1 MSMIKRKN
9 KAAYRIIVCIIT
21 AMLATSPL
29 ALGIPAI
36 AAEEESADEKG
47 EKKQEKDKNAD
58 ATEDAAEGGTQGST
72 EAASTEEPKDTGT
85 EEPGKEDPS
94 NPETSVREALDNERA
109 MVADED
115 ILLIRIGYEFDDGSF
130 DEWMRGTGFIV
141 GPRYI
146 LTRQSLIDTASDS
159 ALFARILKERGEA
172 YKRVGVNLMTAE
184 EAAKH
189 IRYFVS
195 DREGNRIEVSDSS
208 MKSGLGLIVTKKT
221 MDIPACVFAKMS
233 VDDLAEGTVVH
244 AKTAADTGEQFTV
257 RAFDGKVYIDEE
269 QTAGFAFQMDTQGG
283 APIGAPVYD
292 DNGHVIGLIAS
303 DSQELTSYS
312 EKALEAFL
320 SMNGVD
326 FRSSEQMEAE
336 KEAQRAEETK
346 DDLYSAE
353 MDAVDKTLLEEAIT
367 RASAADLEEY
377 TEESSEALRE
387 ALERAKDVDVRDDA
401 SQDEVDE
408 ALRVLE
414 AAYEGLT
421 AKGKFSGISE
431 FLSGHGRTILTIAA
445 VFLGV
450 LVAAAVMFRK
460 GIIRTGRKLR
470 KVRARNDKEIED
482 ILRERDEEENREYEY
497 ADDEFADMT
506 RREKDRS
513 ARIPRDMGGEDL
525 EYADEDE
532 LEEDRATDLEEDG
545 EDGSSDT
552 TVLTRKAYLIRIDNG
567 RKIPISKKDFA
578 IGKEKSKV
586 DYCISGDTTV
596 SRVHALIRN
605 IGGKYYIEDQAST
618 NYTYYEGKQIP
629 EYKPVCLKDGSR
641 FKLSEVEFEFHSG
654 GFEG

>member
-1 MSMIKRKN
+1 MIKRKN
-9 KAAYRIIVCIIT
+9 RTVRRIAVSIIAAMIAVSPAYVC
-21 AMLATSPL
+21 
-29 ALGIPAI
+29 IPAI
-36 AAEEESADEKG
+36 AAEEESADDKG
-47 EKKQEKDKNAD
+47 EKKQEKDKNVD

-115 ILLIRIGYEFDDGSF
+115 ILLVRIGYEFDDGSF

-184 EAAKH
+184 EAAKQ

-208 MKSGLGLIVTKKT
+208 MKSGLGLIVTKKA

-244 AKTAADTGEQFTV
+244 TKTAADTGEQFTV

-460 GIIRTGRKLR
+460 EIIRTGRKLR

-482 ILRERDEEENREYEY
+482 ILRERDEEEIREYEY

>member
-1 MSMIKRKN
+1 MSMINRKN

-29 ALGIPAI
+29 ALSIRAD
-36 AAEEESADEKG
+36 AVEEESSEDKDG
-47 EKKQEKDKNAD
+47 KKQEKDRK
-58 ATEDAAEGGTQGST
+58 EDASDAPAGGST
-72 EAASTEEPKDTGT
+72 KGSAEAASIEEPKTPGE
-85 EEPGKEDPS
+85 EEPGKEDPAH
-94 NPETSVREALDNERA
+94 PESSVREALDHERS
-109 MVADED
+109 MVADDD
-115 ILLIRIGYEFDDGSF
+115 ILLVRIGYEFDDGSF

-159 ALFARILKERGEA
+159 ALFARIVKERGEA
-172 YKRVGVNLMTAE
+172 YRRVGVNLLTGE

-189 IRYFVS
+189 VRYYVN
-195 DREGNRIEVSDSS
+195 DREGNRLEVTDLS
-208 MKSGLGLIVTKKT
+208 MKSGLGLVVTKEA
-221 MDIPACVFAKMS
+221 MDIPACVFTKVN
-233 VDDLAEGTVVH
+233 VDDLAEGTVIH
-244 AKTAADTGEQFTV
+244 TKTAAETGEQFTV
-257 RAFDGKVYIDEE
+257 RTFEGTVYIDEE
-269 QTAGFAFQMDTQGG
+269 QTAGFAFKMDCLGG

-292 DNGHVIGLIAS
+292 DHGHVIGLIAS
-303 DSQELTSYS
+303 DSQIMTSYS

-336 KEAQRAEETK
+336 KEAQRTEETM

-353 MDAVDKTLLEEAIT
+353 IEAVDKTLLEEAIAK
-367 RASAADLEEY
+367 ASSANTEEY
-377 TEESSEALRE
+377 TEESAAAMTE
-387 ALERAKDVDVRDDA
+387 ALEKAKETDVREDA

-408 ALRVLE
+408 ATE
-414 AAYEGLT
+414 ALNTAYEGLSVRSRY
-421 AKGKFSGISE
+421 SGFIE
-431 FLSGHGRTILTIAA
+431 FMKRSGSSILAIAA
-445 VFLGV
+445 VLIGI
-450 LVAAAVMFRK
+450 LAAAAVMIRK
-460 GIIRTGRKLR
+460 GMIKTGVFLIK
-470 KVRARNDKEIED
+470 
-482 ILRERDEEENREYEY
+482 RERDRKEAKDIVRELSKEERWKVEY

-513 ARIPRDMGGEDL
+513 TRIPRDKGENDL

-532 LEEDRATDLEEDG
+532 LMEDEATDLVADG

-552 TVLTRKAYLIRIDNG
+552 TVLTRKAYLIRVDSGKRIQID
-567 RKIPISKKDFA
+567 KKDFV

-618 NYTYYEGKQIP
+618 NYSFYEGKQIP
-629 EYKPVCLKDGSR
+629 EYKPVYLEDGSR
-641 FKLSEVEFEFHSG
+641 FRLSDVEFEFHSG
-654 GFEG
+654 GID

>member
-1 MSMIKRKN
+1 MIKRKN
-9 KAAYRIIVCIIT
+9 KTVRRIAVSIIAAMIAVSPAYVC
-21 AMLATSPL
+21 
-29 ALGIPAI
+29 IPAI
-36 AAEEESADEKG
+36 AEEEESADDKG
-47 EKKQEKDKNAD
+47 EKKQGKDKNAD
-58 ATEDAAEGGTQGST
+58 ATEDTAEGGTQGST

-85 EEPGKEDPS
+85 EEPGKEEPS

-115 ILLIRIGYEFDDGSF
+115 ILLVRIGYEFDDGSF

-172 YKRVGVNLMTAE
+172 YKRVGVNLMSAE

-208 MKSGLGLIVTKKT
+208 MKSGLGLIVTKKA

-233 VDDLAEGTVVH
+233 VDDLVEGTVVH
-244 AKTAADTGEQFTV
+244 AKTAADTGERFAV

-367 RASAADLEEY
+367 RASAVDLEGF

-470 KVRARNDKEIED
+470 ARNDKEIED
-482 ILRERDEEENREYEY
+482 ILRERDEEESREYEY

-525 EYADEDE
+525 EYADEDD
-532 LEEDRATDLEEDG
+532 LEEDRATDFEEDG

-567 RKIPISKKDFA
+567 RRIPISKKDFA

-641 FKLSEVEFEFHSG
+641 FKLSEVEFEFYSG
-654 GFEG
+654 VFEG

>member
-1 MSMIKRKN
+1 MIKRKN
-9 KAAYRIIVCIIT
+9 KTVRRIAVSIIAAMIAVSPAYVC
-21 AMLATSPL
+21 
-29 ALGIPAI
+29 IPAI
-36 AAEEESADEKG
+36 AAEEESADDKG
-47 EKKQEKDKNAD
+47 EKKQEKDKNVD
-58 ATEDAAEGGTQGST
+58 ATEDTAEGGTQGST

-85 EEPGKEDPS
+85 EEPGKEEPS

-115 ILLIRIGYEFDDGSF
+115 ILLVRIGYEFDDGSF

-208 MKSGLGLIVTKKT
+208 MKSGLGLIVTKKA

-244 AKTAADTGEQFTV
+244 AKTAADMGEQFTV

-367 RASAADLEEY
+367 RASAADLEGF

-525 EYADEDE
+525 EYADEDD

-654 GFEG
+654 GLED

>member
-1 MSMIKRKN
+1 MIKRKN
-9 KAAYRIIVCIIT
+9 KTVRRIAVSIIAAMIAVSPAYVC
-21 AMLATSPL
+21 
-29 ALGIPAI
+29 IPAI
-36 AAEEESADEKG
+36 AAEEESADDKG
-47 EKKQEKDKNAD
+47 EKKQEKDKNVD
-58 ATEDAAEGGTQGST
+58 ATEDTAEGGTQGST

-85 EEPGKEDPS
+85 EEPGKEEPS

-115 ILLIRIGYEFDDGSF
+115 ILLVRIGYEFDDGSF

-208 MKSGLGLIVTKKT
+208 MKSGLGLIVTKKA

-431 FLSGHGRTILTIAA
+431 FLSGHGRAILTIAA

-482 ILRERDEEENREYEY
+482 ILRERDEEEIREYEY

-525 EYADEDE
+525 EYADEDD

-654 GFEG
+654 GLED

>member
-1 MSMIKRKN
+1 MIKRKN
-9 KAAYRIIVCIIT
+9 KTVRRIAVSIIAAMIAVSPAYVC
-21 AMLATSPL
+21 
-29 ALGIPAI
+29 IPAI
-36 AAEEESADEKG
+36 AAEEESADDKG
-47 EKKQEKDKNAD
+47 EKKQEKDKNVD

-115 ILLIRIGYEFDDGSF
+115 ILLVRIGYEFDDGSF

-208 MKSGLGLIVTKKT
+208 MKSGLGLIVTKKA

-431 FLSGHGRTILTIAA
+431 FLSGHGRAILTIAA

-460 GIIRTGRKLR
+460 EIIRTGRKLR

-482 ILRERDEEENREYEY
+482 ILRERDEEEIREYEY

-525 EYADEDE
+525 EYADEDD

-552 TVLTRKAYLIRIDNG
+552 TVLTRKAYLIRLDNG
-567 RKIPISKKDFA
+567 RRIPISKKDFA

-605 IGGKYYIEDQAST
+605 IGRKYYIEDQAST

>member
-1 MSMIKRKN
+1 MIKRKN
-9 KAAYRIIVCIIT
+9 RTVRRIAVSIIAAMIAVSPAYVCI
-21 AMLATSPL
+21 
-29 ALGIPAI
+29 PAV
-36 AAEEESADEKG
+36 AAEEESADDKG
-47 EKKQEKDKNAD
+47 EKKQEKDKNVD

-115 ILLIRIGYEFDDGSF
+115 ILLVRIGYEFDDGSF

-208 MKSGLGLIVTKKT
+208 MKSGLGLIVTKKA

-460 GIIRTGRKLR
+460 EIIRTGRKLR

-482 ILRERDEEENREYEY
+482 ILRERDEEEIREYEY

-654 GFEG
+654 GLED

>member
-1 MSMIKRKN
+1 MIKRKN
-9 KAAYRIIVCIIT
+9 RTVRRIAVSIIAAMIAVSPAYVC
-21 AMLATSPL
+21 
-29 ALGIPAI
+29 IPAI
-36 AAEEESADEKG
+36 AAEEESADDKG
-47 EKKQEKDKNAD
+47 EKKQEKDKNVD

-115 ILLIRIGYEFDDGSF
+115 ILLVRIGYEFDDGSF

-184 EAAKH
+184 EAAKQ

-208 MKSGLGLIVTKKT
+208 MKSGLGLIVTKKA
-221 MDIPACVFAKMS
+221 MYIPACVFAKMS

-244 AKTAADTGEQFTV
+244 TKTAADTGEQFTV

-460 GIIRTGRKLR
+460 EIIRTGRKLR

-482 ILRERDEEENREYEY
+482 ILRERDEEEIREYEY

>member
-1 MSMIKRKN
+1 MIKRKN
-9 KAAYRIIVCIIT
+9 KTVRRIAVSIIAAMIAVSPAYVCI
-21 AMLATSPL
+21 
-29 ALGIPAI
+29 PAV
-36 AAEEESADEKG
+36 AAEEESADDKG
-47 EKKQEKDKNAD
+47 EKKQEKDKNVD

-85 EEPGKEDPS
+85 EEPGKEEPS

-115 ILLIRIGYEFDDGSF
+115 ILLVRIGYEFDDGSF

-208 MKSGLGLIVTKKT
+208 MKSGLGLIVTKKA

-244 AKTAADTGEQFTV
+244 TKTAADTGEQFTV

-377 TEESSEALRE
+377 TEKSSEALRE

-431 FLSGHGRTILTIAA
+431 FLSGHGRAILTIAA

-482 ILRERDEEENREYEY
+482 ILRERDEEEIREYEY

-525 EYADEDE
+525 EYADEDD

-641 FKLSEVEFEFHSG
+641 FKLSEVEFEFHS
-654 GFEG
+654 EGLED

>member
-1 MSMIKRKN
+1 MIKRKN
-9 KAAYRIIVCIIT
+9 KTVRRIAVSIIAAMIAVSPAYVC
-21 AMLATSPL
+21 
-29 ALGIPAI
+29 IPAI
-36 AAEEESADEKG
+36 AAEEESADDKG
-47 EKKQEKDKNAD
+47 EKKQEKDKNVD
-58 ATEDAAEGGTQGST
+58 ATEDAVEGGTQGST

-115 ILLIRIGYEFDDGSF
+115 ILLVRIGYEFDDGSF

-208 MKSGLGLIVTKKT
+208 MKSGLGLIVTKKA

-431 FLSGHGRTILTIAA
+431 FLSGYGRTILTIAA

-482 ILRERDEEENREYEY
+482 ILRERDEEEIREYEY

>member
-1 MSMIKRKN
+1 MIKRKN
-9 KAAYRIIVCIIT
+9 KRVRRIAVSIIAAMIAVSPAYVC
-21 AMLATSPL
+21 
-29 ALGIPAI
+29 IPAI
-36 AAEEESADEKG
+36 AAEEESADDKG
-47 EKKQEKDKNAD
+47 EKKQEKDKNVD

-115 ILLIRIGYEFDDGSF
+115 ILLVRIGYEFDDGSF

-208 MKSGLGLIVTKKT
+208 MKSGLGLIVTKKA

-421 AKGKFSGISE
+421 VKGKFSGISE

-460 GIIRTGRKLR
+460 EIIRTGRKLR

-482 ILRERDEEENREYEY
+482 ILRERDEEEIREYEY

-525 EYADEDE
+525 EYADEDD

>member
-1 MSMIKRKN
+1 MIKRKN
-9 KAAYRIIVCIIT
+9 RTVRRIAVSIIAAMIAVSPAYVC
-21 AMLATSPL
+21 
-29 ALGIPAI
+29 IPAI
-36 AAEEESADEKG
+36 AAEEESADDKG
-47 EKKQEKDKNAD
+47 EKKQEKDKNVD

-115 ILLIRIGYEFDDGSF
+115 ILLVRIGYEFDDGSF

-184 EAAKH
+184 EAAKQ

-208 MKSGLGLIVTKKT
+208 MKSGLGLIVTKKA

-244 AKTAADTGEQFTV
+244 TKTAADTGEQFTV

-320 SMNGVD
+320 SVNGVD

-431 FLSGHGRTILTIAA
+431 FLSDHGRTILTITA

-482 ILRERDEEENREYEY
+482 ILRERDEEESREYEY

-525 EYADEDE
+525 EYADEDD

-567 RKIPISKKDFA
+567 RRIPISKKDFA

>member
-1 MSMIKRKN
+1 MIKRKN
-9 KAAYRIIVCIIT
+9 RTVRRIAVSIIAAMIAVSPAYVC
-21 AMLATSPL
+21 
-29 ALGIPAI
+29 IPAI
-36 AAEEESADEKG
+36 AAEEESADDRG
-47 EKKQEKDKNAD
+47 EKKQEKDKNVD

-94 NPETSVREALDNERA
+94 KPETSVREALDNERA

-115 ILLIRIGYEFDDGSF
+115 ILLVRIGYEFDDGSF

-172 YKRVGVNLMTAE
+172 YKRVGVNLMTEE

-195 DREGNRIEVSDSS
+195 NREGNRIEVSDSS
-208 MKSGLGLIVTKKT
+208 MKSGLGLIVTKKA

-233 VDDLAEGTVVH
+233 IDDLAEGTVVH
-244 AKTAADTGEQFTV
+244 AKTAADTGERFTV

-367 RASAADLEEY
+367 RASAVDLEGF

-414 AAYEGLT
+414 AACEGLT

-431 FLSGHGRTILTIAA
+431 FLSGYGRTILTIAA

-460 GIIRTGRKLR
+460 EIIRTGRKLR

-482 ILRERDEEENREYEY
+482 ILRERDEEESREYEY

-525 EYADEDE
+525 EYADEDD
-532 LEEDRATDLEEDG
+532 LEEDRATDLDEDG

>member
-1 MSMIKRKN
+1 MIKRKN
-9 KAAYRIIVCIIT
+9 KTVRRIAVSIIAAMIAVSPAYVC
-21 AMLATSPL
+21 
-29 ALGIPAI
+29 IPAI
-36 AAEEESADEKG
+36 AAEEESADDKG
-47 EKKQEKDKNAD
+47 EKKQEKDKNVD
-58 ATEDAAEGGTQGST
+58 ATEDTAEGGTQGST

-85 EEPGKEDPS
+85 EEPGKEEPS

-115 ILLIRIGYEFDDGSF
+115 ILLVRIGYEFDDGSF

-208 MKSGLGLIVTKKT
+208 MKSGLGLIVTKKA

-482 ILRERDEEENREYEY
+482 ILRERDEEEIREYEY

-525 EYADEDE
+525 EYADEDD

-654 GFEG
+654 GLED

>member
-1 MSMIKRKN
+1 MIKRKN
-9 KAAYRIIVCIIT
+9 RTVRRIAVSIIAAMIAVSPAYVCI
-21 AMLATSPL
+21 
-29 ALGIPAI
+29 PAV
-36 AAEEESADEKG
+36 AAEEESADDKG
-47 EKKQEKDKNAD
+47 EKKQEKDKNVD

-72 EAASTEEPKDTGT
+72 EAASTEEPIDTGT
-85 EEPGKEDPS
+85 EEPGKEEPS
-94 NPETSVREALDNERA
+94 KPETSVREALDNERA

-115 ILLIRIGYEFDDGSF
+115 ILLVRIGYEFDDGSF

-208 MKSGLGLIVTKKT
+208 MKSGLGLIVTKKA

-233 VDDLAEGTVVH
+233 VDNLAEGTVVH

-460 GIIRTGRKLR
+460 EIIRTGRKLR

-482 ILRERDEEENREYEY
+482 ILRERDEEEIREYEY

-525 EYADEDE
+525 EYADEDD

-654 GFEG
+654 GLED

>member
-1 MSMIKRKN
+1 MIKRKN
-9 KAAYRIIVCIIT
+9 KTVRRIAVSIIAAMIAVSPAYVC
-21 AMLATSPL
+21 
-29 ALGIPAI
+29 IPAI
-36 AAEEESADEKG
+36 AAEEESADDKG
-47 EKKQEKDKNAD
+47 EKKQEKDKNVD
-58 ATEDAAEGGTQGST
+58 ATEDTAEGGTQGST

-85 EEPGKEDPS
+85 EEPGKEEPS

-115 ILLIRIGYEFDDGSF
+115 ILLVRIGYEFDDGSF

-208 MKSGLGLIVTKKT
+208 MKSGLGLIVTKKA

-244 AKTAADTGEQFTV
+244 AKTAADMGEQFTV

-525 EYADEDE
+525 EYADEDD

-654 GFEG
+654 GLED

>member
-1 MSMIKRKN
+1 MIKRKN
-9 KAAYRIIVCIIT
+9 KTVRRIAVSIIAAMIAVSPAYVC
-21 AMLATSPL
+21 
-29 ALGIPAI
+29 IPAI
-36 AAEEESADEKG
+36 AAEEESADDKG
-47 EKKQEKDKNAD
+47 EKKQEKDKNVD
-58 ATEDAAEGGTQGST
+58 ATEDTAEGGTQGST

-115 ILLIRIGYEFDDGSF
+115 ILLVRIGYEFDDGSF

-208 MKSGLGLIVTKKT
+208 MKSGLGLIVTKKA

-244 AKTAADTGEQFTV
+244 TKTAADTGEQFTV

-431 FLSGHGRTILTIAA
+431 FLSGYGRTILTIAA

-482 ILRERDEEENREYEY
+482 ILRERDEEEIREYEY

-525 EYADEDE
+525 EYADEDD

>member
-1 MSMIKRKN
+1 MKKKKDRTVRRIAVSIIAAMI
-9 KAAYRIIVCIIT
+9 AVSPAYVC
-21 AMLATSPL
+21 
-29 ALGIPAI
+29 IPAI
-36 AAEEESADEKG
+36 AAEEESADDKG

-58 ATEDAAEGGTQGST
+58 VTEDAAEGGTQGST

-115 ILLIRIGYEFDDGSF
+115 ILLVRIGYEFDDGSF

-208 MKSGLGLIVTKKT
+208 MKSGLGLIVTKKA

-431 FLSGHGRTILTIAA
+431 FLSGHSRTILTIAA

-460 GIIRTGRKLR
+460 EIIRTGRKLR

-482 ILRERDEEENREYEY
+482 ILRERDEEEIREYEY

-525 EYADEDE
+525 EYADEDD

>member
-1 MSMIKRKN
+1 MIKRKN
-9 KAAYRIIVCIIT
+9 RTVRRIAVSIIAAMIAVSPAYVC
-21 AMLATSPL
+21 
-29 ALGIPAI
+29 IPAI
-36 AAEEESADEKG
+36 AAEEESADDKG

-72 EAASTEEPKDTGT
+72 EAASTEEPKDTET

-94 NPETSVREALDNERA
+94 NPEISVREALDNERA

-115 ILLIRIGYEFDDGSF
+115 ILLVRIGYEFDDGSF

-141 GPRYI
+141 GPRYS

-208 MKSGLGLIVTKKT
+208 MKSGLGLIVTKKA

-244 AKTAADTGEQFTV
+244 AKTAADKGEQFTV

-482 ILRERDEEENREYEY
+482 ILRERDEEESREYEY

-513 ARIPRDMGGEDL
+513 ARIPRDMGGEDF
-525 EYADEDE
+525 EYADEDD

-567 RKIPISKKDFA
+567 RRIPISKKDFA

>member
-1 MSMIKRKN
+1 MIKRKN
-9 KAAYRIIVCIIT
+9 RTVRRIAVSIIAAMIAVSPAYVC
-21 AMLATSPL
+21 
-29 ALGIPAI
+29 IPAI
-36 AAEEESADEKG
+36 AAEEESADDKG
-47 EKKQEKDKNAD
+47 EKKQEKDKNVD

-115 ILLIRIGYEFDDGSF
+115 ILLVRIGYEFDDGSF

-353 MDAVDKTLLEEAIT
+353 MDAVDKTMLEEAIT

-460 GIIRTGRKLR
+460 EIIRTGRKLR

-482 ILRERDEEENREYEY
+482 ILRERDEEEIREYEY

-525 EYADEDE
+525 EYADEDD

>member
-1 MSMIKRKN
+1 MIKRKN
-9 KAAYRIIVCIIT
+9 RTVRRIAVSIIAAMIAVSPAYVC
-21 AMLATSPL
+21 
-29 ALGIPAI
+29 IPAI
-36 AAEEESADEKG
+36 AAEEESADDKG
-47 EKKQEKDKNAD
+47 EKKQEKDKNVD

-115 ILLIRIGYEFDDGSF
+115 ILLVRIGYECDDGSF

-184 EAAKH
+184 EAAKQ

-208 MKSGLGLIVTKKT
+208 MKSGLGLIVTKKA

-244 AKTAADTGEQFTV
+244 TKTAADTGEQFTV

-460 GIIRTGRKLR
+460 EIIRTGRKLR

-482 ILRERDEEENREYEY
+482 ILRERDEEEIREYEY

>member
-1 MSMIKRKN
+1 MIKRKN
-9 KAAYRIIVCIIT
+9 RTVRRIAVSIIAAMIAVSPAYVC
-21 AMLATSPL
+21 
-29 ALGIPAI
+29 IPAI
-36 AAEEESADEKG
+36 AAEEESADDKG
-47 EKKQEKDKNAD
+47 EKKQEKDKNVD

-115 ILLIRIGYEFDDGSF
+115 ILLVRIGYEFDDGSF

-184 EAAKH
+184 EAAKQ

-208 MKSGLGLIVTKKT
+208 MKSGLGLIVTKKA

-244 AKTAADTGEQFTV
+244 TKTAADTGEQFTV

-320 SMNGVD
+320 SVNGVD

-431 FLSGHGRTILTIAA
+431 FLSDHGRTILTITA

-482 ILRERDEEENREYEY
+482 ILRERDEEESREYEY

-525 EYADEDE
+525 EYADEDD

-567 RKIPISKKDFA
+567 RRIPISKKDFA

-654 GFEG
+654 GPEG

>member
-1 MSMIKRKN
+1 MIKRKN
-9 KAAYRIIVCIIT
+9 KTVRRIAVSIIAAMIAVSPAYVC
-21 AMLATSPL
+21 
-29 ALGIPAI
+29 IPAI
-36 AAEEESADEKG
+36 AAEEESADDKG
-47 EKKQEKDKNAD
+47 EKKQEKDKNVD
-58 ATEDAAEGGTQGST
+58 ATEDTAEGGTQGST

-85 EEPGKEDPS
+85 EEPGKEEPS

-115 ILLIRIGYEFDDGSF
+115 ILLVRIGYEFDDGSF

-208 MKSGLGLIVTKKT
+208 MKSGLGLIVTKKA
-221 MDIPACVFAKMS
+221 MDFPACVFAKMS

-431 FLSGHGRTILTIAA
+431 FLSGHGRAILTIAA

-460 GIIRTGRKLR
+460 EIIRTGRKLS
-470 KVRARNDKEIED
+470 KVRVRNDKEIED
-482 ILRERDEEENREYEY
+482 ILRERDEEEIREYEY

-525 EYADEDE
+525 EYADEDD

-654 GFEG
+654 GLEG

>member
-1 MSMIKRKN
+1 MIKRKN
-9 KAAYRIIVCIIT
+9 RTVRRIAVSIIAAMIAVSPAYVCI
-21 AMLATSPL
+21 
-29 ALGIPAI
+29 PAV
-36 AAEEESADEKG
+36 AAEEESADDKG
-47 EKKQEKDKNAD
+47 EKKQEKDKNVD

-115 ILLIRIGYEFDDGSF
+115 ILLVRIGYEFDDGSF

-208 MKSGLGLIVTKKT
+208 MKSGLGLIVTKKA

-233 VDDLAEGTVVH
+233 VDNLAEGTVVH

-312 EKALEAFL
+312 EKE
-320 SMNGVD
+320 
-326 FRSSEQMEAE
+326 
-336 KEAQRAEETK
+336 

-460 GIIRTGRKLR
+460 EIIRTGRKLR

-482 ILRERDEEENREYEY
+482 ILRERDEEEIREYEY

-525 EYADEDE
+525 EYADEDD

>member
-1 MSMIKRKN
+1 MIKRKN
-9 KAAYRIIVCIIT
+9 KRVRRIAVSIIAAMIAVSPAYVC
-21 AMLATSPL
+21 
-29 ALGIPAI
+29 IPAI
-36 AAEEESADEKG
+36 AAEEESADDKG
-47 EKKQEKDKNAD
+47 EKKQEKDKNVD

-115 ILLIRIGYEFDDGSF
+115 ILLVRIGYEFDDGSF

-208 MKSGLGLIVTKKT
+208 MKSGLGLIVTKKA

-233 VDDLAEGTVVH
+233 VDNLAEGTVVH

-421 AKGKFSGISE
+421 VKGKFSGISE

-460 GIIRTGRKLR
+460 EIIRTGRKLR

-482 ILRERDEEENREYEY
+482 ILRERDEEEIREYEY

-525 EYADEDE
+525 EYADEDD

>member
-1 MSMIKRKN
+1 MIKRKN
-9 KAAYRIIVCIIT
+9 RTVRRIAVSIIAAMIAVSPAYVCI
-21 AMLATSPL
+21 
-29 ALGIPAI
+29 PAV
-36 AAEEESADEKG
+36 AAEEESADDKG
-47 EKKQEKDKNAD
+47 EKKQEKDKNVD

-115 ILLIRIGYEFDDGSF
+115 ILLVRIGYEFDDGSF
-130 DEWMRGTGFIV
+130 DEWMRWTGFIV

-208 MKSGLGLIVTKKT
+208 MKSGLGLIVTKKA

-233 VDDLAEGTVVH
+233 VDNLAEGTVVH

-460 GIIRTGRKLR
+460 EIIRTGRKLR

-482 ILRERDEEENREYEY
+482 ILRERDEEEIREYEY

-525 EYADEDE
+525 EYADEDD

-654 GFEG
+654 GLED

>member
-1 MSMIKRKN
+1 MIKRKN
-9 KAAYRIIVCIIT
+9 RTVRRIAVSIIAAMIAVSPAYVC
-21 AMLATSPL
+21 
-29 ALGIPAI
+29 IPAI
-36 AAEEESADEKG
+36 AAEEESADDKG

-115 ILLIRIGYEFDDGSF
+115 ILLVRIGYEFDDGSF

-208 MKSGLGLIVTKKT
+208 MKSGLGLIVTKKA

-244 AKTAADTGEQFTV
+244 TKTAADTGEQFTV

-460 GIIRTGRKLR
+460 EIIRTGRKLR

-482 ILRERDEEENREYEY
+482 ILRERDEEEIREYEY

-525 EYADEDE
+525 EYADEDD

>member
-1 MSMIKRKN
+1 MIKRKN
-9 KAAYRIIVCIIT
+9 KTVRRIAVSIIAAMIAVSPAYVC
-21 AMLATSPL
+21 
-29 ALGIPAI
+29 IPAI
-36 AAEEESADEKG
+36 AAEEESADDKG
-47 EKKQEKDKNAD
+47 EKKQEKDKNVD
-58 ATEDAAEGGTQGST
+58 ATEDTAEGGTQGST

-85 EEPGKEDPS
+85 EEPGKEEPS

-115 ILLIRIGYEFDDGSF
+115 ILLVRIGYEFDDGSF

-208 MKSGLGLIVTKKT
+208 MKSGLGLIVTKKA

-292 DNGHVIGLIAS
+292 DNGQVIGLIAS

-377 TEESSEALRE
+377 TEKSSEALRE

-431 FLSGHGRTILTIAA
+431 FLSGHGRAILTIAA

-460 GIIRTGRKLR
+460 EIIRTGRKLR

-482 ILRERDEEENREYEY
+482 ILRERDEEESREYEY

-525 EYADEDE
+525 EYADEDD

-567 RKIPISKKDFA
+567 RRIPISKKDFA

-641 FKLSEVEFEFHSG
+641 FKLSEVEFEFHS
-654 GFEG
+654 EGLED

>member
-1 MSMIKRKN
+1 MIKRKN
-9 KAAYRIIVCIIT
+9 RTVRRIAVSIIAAMIAVSPAYVC
-21 AMLATSPL
+21 
-29 ALGIPAI
+29 IPAI
-36 AAEEESADEKG
+36 AAEEESADDKG

-115 ILLIRIGYEFDDGSF
+115 ILLVRIGYEFDDGSF

-184 EAAKH
+184 EAAKQ

-208 MKSGLGLIVTKKT
+208 MKSGLGLIVTKKA

-367 RASAADLEEY
+367 RASAADLEEF

-460 GIIRTGRKLR
+460 EIIRTGRKLR

-482 ILRERDEEENREYEY
+482 ILRERDEEEIREYEY

-525 EYADEDE
+525 EYADEDD

-545 EDGSSDT
+545 GDGSSDT

>member
-1 MSMIKRKN
+1 MSIIAAMI
-9 KAAYRIIVCIIT
+9 AVSPAYVC
-21 AMLATSPL
+21 
-29 ALGIPAI
+29 IPAI
-36 AAEEESADEKG
+36 AAEEESADDKG
-47 EKKQEKDKNAD
+47 EKKQEKDKNVD

-115 ILLIRIGYEFDDGSF
+115 ILLVRIGYEFDDGSF

-184 EAAKH
+184 EAAKQ

-208 MKSGLGLIVTKKT
+208 MKSGLGLIVTKKA

-244 AKTAADTGEQFTV
+244 TKTAADTGEQFTV

-460 GIIRTGRKLR
+460 EIIRTGRKLR

-482 ILRERDEEENREYEY
+482 ILRERDEEEIREYEY

>member
-1 MSMIKRKN
+1 MIKRKN
-9 KAAYRIIVCIIT
+9 RTVRRIAVSIIAAMIAVSPAYVCI
-21 AMLATSPL
+21 
-29 ALGIPAI
+29 PAV
-36 AAEEESADEKG
+36 AAEEESADDKG
-47 EKKQEKDKNAD
+47 EKKQEKDKNVD

-72 EAASTEEPKDTGT
+72 EAASTEEPKDTAT

-115 ILLIRIGYEFDDGSF
+115 ILLVRIGYEFDDGSF

-208 MKSGLGLIVTKKT
+208 MKSGLGLIVTKKA

-233 VDDLAEGTVVH
+233 VDNLAEGTVVH

-460 GIIRTGRKLR
+460 EIIRTGRKLR

-482 ILRERDEEENREYEY
+482 ILRERDEEEIREYEY

-525 EYADEDE
+525 EYADEDD

-641 FKLSEVEFEFHSG
+641 FKLSEVEVEFHSG
-654 GFEG
+654 GLED

>member
-1 MSMIKRKN
+1 MIKRKN
-9 KAAYRIIVCIIT
+9 RTVRRIAVSIIAAMIAVSPAYVC
-21 AMLATSPL
+21 
-29 ALGIPAI
+29 IPAI
-36 AAEEESADEKG
+36 AAEEESADDKG
-47 EKKQEKDKNAD
+47 EKKQEKDKNVD

-115 ILLIRIGYEFDDGSF
+115 ILLVRIGYEFDDGSF

-208 MKSGLGLIVTKKT
+208 MKSGLGLIVTKKA

-244 AKTAADTGEQFTV
+244 TKTAADTGEQFTV

-482 ILRERDEEENREYEY
+482 ILRERDEEESREYEY

-513 ARIPRDMGGEDL
+513 ARIPRDMGGEDF
-525 EYADEDE
+525 EYADEDD

-567 RKIPISKKDFA
+567 RRIPISKKDFA

>member
-1 MSMIKRKN
+1 MIKRKN
-9 KAAYRIIVCIIT
+9 KTVRRIAVSIIAAMIAVSPAYVC
-21 AMLATSPL
+21 
-29 ALGIPAI
+29 IPAI
-36 AAEEESADEKG
+36 AAEEESADDKG
-47 EKKQEKDKNAD
+47 EKKQEKDKNVD
-58 ATEDAAEGGTQGST
+58 ATEDTAEGGTQGST

-85 EEPGKEDPS
+85 EEPGKEEPS

-115 ILLIRIGYEFDDGSF
+115 ILLVRIGYEFDDGSF

-208 MKSGLGLIVTKKT
+208 MKSGLGLIVTKKA

-431 FLSGHGRTILTIAA
+431 FLSGHGRAILTIAA

-460 GIIRTGRKLR
+460 EIIRTGRKLS
-470 KVRARNDKEIED
+470 KVRVRNDKEIED
-482 ILRERDEEENREYEY
+482 ILRERDEEEIREYEY

-525 EYADEDE
+525 EYADEDD

>member
-1 MSMIKRKN
+1 MIKRKN
-9 KAAYRIIVCIIT
+9 KRVRRIAVSIIAAMIAVSPAYVC
-21 AMLATSPL
+21 
-29 ALGIPAI
+29 IPAI
-36 AAEEESADEKG
+36 AAEEESADDKG
-47 EKKQEKDKNAD
+47 EKKQEKDKNVD

-115 ILLIRIGYEFDDGSF
+115 ILLVRIGYEFDDGSF

-195 DREGNRIEVSDSS
+195 NREGNRIEVSDSS
-208 MKSGLGLIVTKKT
+208 MKSGLGLIVTKKA

-244 AKTAADTGEQFTV
+244 TKTAADTGEQFTV

-460 GIIRTGRKLR
+460 EIIRTGRKLR

-482 ILRERDEEENREYEY
+482 ILRERDEEEIREYEY

>member
-1 MSMIKRKN
+1 MIKRKN
-9 KAAYRIIVCIIT
+9 RTVRRIAVSIIAAMIAVSPAYVCI
-21 AMLATSPL
+21 
-29 ALGIPAI
+29 PAV
-36 AAEEESADEKG
+36 AAEEESADDKG
-47 EKKQEKDKNAD
+47 EKKQEKDKNVD

-115 ILLIRIGYEFDDGSF
+115 ILLVRIGYEFDDGSF

-208 MKSGLGLIVTKKT
+208 MKSGLGLIVTKKA

-233 VDDLAEGTVVH
+233 VDNLAEGTVVH

-460 GIIRTGRKLR
+460 EIIRTGRKLR

-482 ILRERDEEENREYEY
+482 ILRERDEEEIREYEY

-525 EYADEDE
+525 EYADEDD

-654 GFEG
+654 GLED

>member
-1 MSMIKRKN
+1 MIKRKN
-9 KAAYRIIVCIIT
+9 KRVRRIAVSIIAAMIAVSPAYVC
-21 AMLATSPL
+21 
-29 ALGIPAI
+29 IPAI
-36 AAEEESADEKG
+36 AAEEESADDKG
-47 EKKQEKDKNAD
+47 EKKQEKDKNVD

-115 ILLIRIGYEFDDGSF
+115 ILLVRIGYEFDDGSF

-184 EAAKH
+184 EAAKQ

-208 MKSGLGLIVTKKT
+208 MKSGLGLIVTKKA

-244 AKTAADTGEQFTV
+244 TKTAADTGEQFTV

-460 GIIRTGRKLR
+460 EIIRTGRKLR

-482 ILRERDEEENREYEY
+482 ILRERDEEEIREYEY

>member
-1 MSMIKRKN
+1 MIKRKN
-9 KAAYRIIVCIIT
+9 RTVRRIAVSIIAAMIAVSPAYVCI
-21 AMLATSPL
+21 
-29 ALGIPAI
+29 PAV
-36 AAEEESADEKG
+36 AAEEESADDKG
-47 EKKQEKDKNAD
+47 EKKQEKDKNVD

-115 ILLIRIGYEFDDGSF
+115 ILLVRIGYEFDDGSF

-208 MKSGLGLIVTKKT
+208 MKSGLGLIVTKKA

-244 AKTAADTGEQFTV
+244 TKTAADTGEQFTV

-460 GIIRTGRKLR
+460 EIIRTGRKLR

-482 ILRERDEEENREYEY
+482 ILRERDEEEIREYEY

-654 GFEG
+654 GLED

>member
-1 MSMIKRKN
+1 MIKRKN
-9 KAAYRIIVCIIT
+9 RTVRRIAVSIIAAMIAVSPAYVCI
-21 AMLATSPL
+21 
-29 ALGIPAI
+29 PAV
-36 AAEEESADEKG
+36 AAEEESADDKG
-47 EKKQEKDKNAD
+47 EKKQEKDKNVD

-115 ILLIRIGYEFDDGSF
+115 ILLVRIGYEFDDGSF

-208 MKSGLGLIVTKKT
+208 MKSGLGLIVTKKA

-460 GIIRTGRKLR
+460 EIIRTGRKLR

-482 ILRERDEEENREYEY
+482 ILRERDEEEIREYEY

-525 EYADEDE
+525 EYADEDD
-532 LEEDRATDLEEDG
+532 LEEDRATDLEEEDG

-654 GFEG
+654 GLED

>member
-1 MSMIKRKN
+1 MIKRKN
-9 KAAYRIIVCIIT
+9 KTVRRIAVSIIAAMIAVSPAYVC
-21 AMLATSPL
+21 
-29 ALGIPAI
+29 IPAI
-36 AAEEESADEKG
+36 AAEEESADDKG
-47 EKKQEKDKNAD
+47 EKKQEKDKNVD
-58 ATEDAAEGGTQGST
+58 ATEDTAEGGTQGST

-85 EEPGKEDPS
+85 EEPGKEEPS

-115 ILLIRIGYEFDDGSF
+115 ILLVRIGYEFDDGSF

-208 MKSGLGLIVTKKT
+208 MKSGLGLIVTKKA

-431 FLSGHGRTILTIAA
+431 FLSGHGRAILTIAA

-460 GIIRTGRKLR
+460 EIIRTGRKLS
-470 KVRARNDKEIED
+470 KVRVRNDKEIED
-482 ILRERDEEENREYEY
+482 ILRERDEEEIREYEY

-525 EYADEDE
+525 EYADEDD

-618 NYTYYEGKQIP
+618 NYTYYEEKQIP

-654 GFEG
+654 GLED